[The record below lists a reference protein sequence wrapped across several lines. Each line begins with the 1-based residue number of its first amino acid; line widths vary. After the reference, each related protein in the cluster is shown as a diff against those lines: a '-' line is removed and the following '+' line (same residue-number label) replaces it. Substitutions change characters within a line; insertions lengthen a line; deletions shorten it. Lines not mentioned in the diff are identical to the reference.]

1 MSATVLDAGVDTWSP
16 CWWLEPTSAAGRHL
30 AEVCSLRS
38 GGGGLYP
45 EAIDGHRVGYYG
57 SGLLWAEGHPGGDT
71 LGRPADL
78 LAVLD
83 RLELALL
90 DAGLPLPIG
99 RRGED
104 LYGDRHEGFAGI
116 RRLDSTVDLAVD
128 STPEGLAIM
137 AGIAAVARDLP
148 RSKSNVWWDGRGRVQ
163 TVALHGFAGGQ
174 LLGRVYDKG
183 AEAGTADVG
192 RLLRPEDQRR
202 WAKGYRRGVE
212 ELTGQYVREKFV
224 SRFAPLWR
232 ASKGVT
238 VGGPIILAGKLAEAV
253 ERDELTPSQARI
265 LAGHLVLDGI
275 APVGSG
281 RTRRRLRSM
290 CREHGLVL
298 ADGVLEEV
306 EVDLHSVLDAAM
318 ESDTWGAGG

>member
-1 MSATVLDAGVDTWSP
+1 VSAAVVGAGIDTWSP
-16 CWWLEPTSAAGRHL
+16 CWWLDPTSAAARHL
-30 AEVCSLRS
+30 ADVCSLRS

-45 EAIDGHRVGYYG
+45 ESIDGHRVGYYS
-57 SGLLWAEGHPGGDT
+57 SGLVWAEGHPGGDV

-78 LAVLD
+78 PAALD

-90 DAGLPLPIG
+90 EAGLPLPIG

-116 RRLDSTVDLAVD
+116 RRLDSTVDLATD
-128 STPEGLAIM
+128 STPEGFAIM
-137 AGIAAVARDLP
+137 AGVAAVARDMP
-148 RSKSNVWWDGRGRVQ
+148 RSKANVWWSPQGQIQ
-163 TVALHGFAGGQ
+163 TVAMHGYAGGK
-174 LLGRVYDKG
+174 LLSRVYDKG
-183 AEAGTADVG
+183 AESGLAAPG

-202 WAKGYRRGVE
+202 WDKGSRRGVE
-212 ELTGQYVREKFV
+212 ELTGHYVREKFV

-238 VGGPIILAGKLAEAV
+238 VGGPIVLASKLALAV
-253 ERDELTPSQARI
+253 ERDELSPSQARI

-275 APVGSG
+275 APVGSS
-281 RTRRRLRSM
+281 RTRRRLRSL

-298 ADGVLEEV
+298 ADGVIAEV
-306 EVDLHSVLDAAM
+306 EVDLANVMEAAM
-318 ESDTWGAGG
+318 ESDAWGASG

>member
-1 MSATVLDAGVDTWSP
+1 MAD
-16 CWWLEPTSAAGRHL
+16 
-30 AEVCSLRS
+30 VCSSRS
-38 GGGGLYP
+38 GGSALYP
-45 EAIDGHRVGYYG
+45 DPIDGYRVGYYG
-57 SGLLWAEGHPGGDT
+57 TGLVWAEGHPGGDK
-71 LGRPADL
+71 LGLPADL
-78 LAVLD
+78 PSACD

-90 DAGLPLPIG
+90 EAGLPLPIG

-104 LYGDRHEGFAGI
+104 LYGDRHEGFAGV
-116 RRLDSTVDLAVD
+116 RRLDSTVDLAV
-128 STPEGLAIM
+128 SSSAEGFAAM

-148 RSKSNVWWDGRGRVQ
+148 RGKSNVWWDAAGHVQ
-163 TVALHGFAGGQ
+163 TVALHGHGGGK

-183 AEAGTADVG
+183 AEAGTAAPG

-202 WAKGYRRGVE
+202 WPKGSRRGVE
-212 ELTGQYVREKFV
+212 ELTGHYVREKFV
-224 SRFAPLWR
+224 GRFAPLWR

-253 ERDELTPSQARI
+253 EREELSASQARI

-281 RTRRRLRSM
+281 RTRRRLRSL

-298 ADGVLEEV
+298 ADGVLQEV
-306 EVDLHSVLDAAM
+306 EVDLHSVLEAAM
-318 ESDTWGAGG
+318 ESDAWQRDG